1 MANHSQMKQKDIK
14 ELIIVGLVAGAIVS
28 VTYPLQITN
37 RFSRLGQTLMEIT
50 MGPLIIIG
58 SLALY
63 FFIRQQ
69 RDTVYNILGLI
80 FNVLAGLS
88 VTMMLVVQGAVFTMI
103 RDFREA
109 TDELNKQI
117 IKQSFRS
124 GNLTQLGMDITFDVF
139 ISLGTVF
146 IALALLKQNRIK
158 KWLSIPGLIVG
169 LGGLSI
175 NIATFPIPPAD
186 QQLFDP
192 GPFYGI
198 YFGILL
204 IAIFLE
210 TLKEHRK
217 MKSHL

>member
-1 MANHSQMKQKDIK
+1 MKQKDLK

-63 FFIRQQ
+63 FFIKQQ
-69 RDTVYNILGLI
+69 RDTVYNMLGLI
-80 FNVLAGLS
+80 FNILAGLS

-103 RDFREA
+103 QDYREA
-109 TDELNKQI
+109 TDELSKKI
-117 IKQSFRS
+117 IGQSFKS

-146 IALALLKQNRIK
+146 IAVALLKQHRIK
-158 KWLSIPGLIVG
+158 RWLSLPGVVVG
-169 LGGLSI
+169 LGGLSL

-186 QQLFDP
+186 QEFFDP

-198 YFGILL
+198 YFGLLL
-204 IAIFLE
+204 IAMLIE
-210 TLKEHRK
+210 VVKEHRQN
-217 MKSHL
+217 KSLQ

>member
-1 MANHSQMKQKDIK
+1 MKQKDLK
-14 ELIIVGLVAGAIVS
+14 ELIIVGLVAGAVVS

-63 FFIRQQ
+63 FFIKQQ
-69 RDTVYNILGLI
+69 RDTVYNMLGLI
-80 FNVLAGLS
+80 FNILAGLS

-103 RDFREA
+103 QDYREA
-109 TDELNKQI
+109 TDELSKKI
-117 IKQSFRS
+117 IGQSFKS

-146 IALALLKQNRIK
+146 IAVALLKQHRIK
-158 KWLSIPGLIVG
+158 RWLSLPGVVVG
-169 LGGLSI
+169 LGGLSL

-186 QQLFDP
+186 QEFFDP

-198 YFGILL
+198 YFGLLL
-204 IAIFLE
+204 IAMLIE
-210 TLKEHRK
+210 VVKEHRQN
-217 MKSHL
+217 KSLQ

>member
-1 MANHSQMKQKDIK
+1 MKQKDLK

-69 RDTVYNILGLI
+69 RDTVYNMLGLI
-80 FNVLAGLS
+80 FNILAGLS

-103 RDFREA
+103 QDYREA
-109 TDELNKQI
+109 TDELSKKI
-117 IKQSFRS
+117 IGQSFKS

-146 IALALLKQNRIK
+146 IAFALLKQHRIK
-158 KWLSIPGLIVG
+158 RWLSLPGVVVG
-169 LGGLSI
+169 LGGLSL

-186 QQLFDP
+186 QEFFDP

-198 YFGILL
+198 YFGLLL
-204 IAIFLE
+204 IAMLIE
-210 TLKEHRK
+210 VVKEHRQN
-217 MKSHL
+217 KSLQ

>member
-1 MANHSQMKQKDIK
+1 MKQKDLK

-63 FFIRQQ
+63 FFIKQQ
-69 RDTVYNILGLI
+69 RDTVYNMLGLI
-80 FNVLAGLS
+80 FNILAGLS

-103 RDFREA
+103 QDYREA
-109 TDELNKQI
+109 TDELSKKI
-117 IKQSFRS
+117 IGQSFKS

-146 IALALLKQNRIK
+146 IAFALLKQYRIK
-158 KWLSIPGLIVG
+158 RWLSLPGVVVG
-169 LGGLSI
+169 LGGLSL

-186 QQLFDP
+186 QEFFDP
-192 GPFYGI
+192 RPFYGI
-198 YFGILL
+198 YFGLLL
-204 IAIFLE
+204 IAMLIE
-210 TLKEHRK
+210 VVKEHRQN
-217 MKSHL
+217 KSLQ